1 MVILLLANQDLTPML
16 LEERL
21 CLMRIRTDFG
31 KFWKTMEIDNAIFQ
45 GLDRF
50 GKGRF
55 FKLIMESFEFLF
67 GKFSDTLK
75 RM

>member
-1 MVILLLANQDLTPML
+1 MVILLLANQDLPPML
-16 LEERL
+16 LEDRL
-21 CLMRIRTDFG
+21 CLMRVRTHFG
-31 KFWKTMEIDNAIFQ
+31 KLWKTMEIDSAIFQ

-55 FKLIMESFEFLF
+55 FKLTMESFEFLF

-75 RM
+75 WM